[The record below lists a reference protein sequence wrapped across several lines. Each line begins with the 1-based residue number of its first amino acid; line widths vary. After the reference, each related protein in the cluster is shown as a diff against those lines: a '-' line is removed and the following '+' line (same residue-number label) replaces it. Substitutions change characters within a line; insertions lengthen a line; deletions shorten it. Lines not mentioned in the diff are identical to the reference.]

1 MCFLTQGESGGFMGK
16 FKLGQSVVVHSLRT
30 ATEHNGVTGTVVAVP
45 PGCSGDDGRYG
56 VELPSGATIIHAKRA
71 NLRAPKIGRTE
82 HAGEAAFTNQMQE
95 TMRSFGIAHFQQE
108 SAASTAAWFG
118 AHGTAS
124 AAGLAFREALRRHG
138 TDVDANDADARGDGD
153 QRPVGP
159 TAAQRAATREVWC
172 TGGDASLLIEQVA
185 LTTRALS
192 FFYLLAT
199 HSLLVFRSHFST

>member
-1 MCFLTQGESGGFMGK
+1 MGK
-16 FKLGQSVVVHSLRT
+16 FKVGQSVVVHSLRT

-45 PGCSGDDGRYG
+45 PGGSGDDGRYG
-56 VELPSGATIIHAKRA
+56 VKLPSGTTINAKRA

-82 HAGEAAFTNQMQE
+82 HAGEADFTGPMQE
-95 TMRSFGIAHFQQE
+95 AMRSFGIAHFQQE

-138 TDVDANDADARGDGD
+138 TDVDANDADTRGDGD

-159 TAAQRAATREVWC
+159 TVARRAATREVWC
-172 TGGDASLLIEQVA
+172 TGGDASLLIEQVRTLYELYSCCLLLL
-185 LTTRALS
+185 LTHDELPNR
-192 FFYLLAT
+192 F
-199 HSLLVFRSHFST
+199 HSHFSA